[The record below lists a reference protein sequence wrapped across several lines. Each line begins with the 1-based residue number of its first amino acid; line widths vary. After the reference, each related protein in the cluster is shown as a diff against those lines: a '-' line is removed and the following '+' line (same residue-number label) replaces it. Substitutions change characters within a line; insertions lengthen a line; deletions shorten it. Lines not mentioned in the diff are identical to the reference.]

1 MRLALPTELKRCWVG
16 LLTMMAV
23 PLLFVRLMLNLLNA
37 AYCGGGLLIIH
48 DPQFDPSL
56 TGRYFTRGTAQDIVA
71 DLCFYSQ
78 FVERVAHCANDEQV
92 RMGINKSH
100 AGNVADRSGR
110 QQKSWQT
117 PLQMLAWR
125 VENRS
130 AVEPP
135 LINAW
140 QQVPVDAHQKVVRL
154 NSRALEPTIGERV
167 IFRGYFPFHPVM
179 I

>member
-37 AYCGGGLLIIH
+37 AHCGRGLLIIY

-56 TGRYFTRGTAQDIVA
+56 TGRYFTCGTAQDIVA
-71 DLCFYSQ
+71 DFGFYSH

-92 RMGINKSH
+92 RVGINQLH
-100 AGNVADRSGR
+100 AGNVADRSER

-117 PLQMLAWR
+117 PLQMLA
-125 VENRS
+125 
-130 AVEPP
+130 
-135 LINAW
+135 
-140 QQVPVDAHQKVVRL
+140 
-154 NSRALEPTIGERV
+154 
-167 IFRGYFPFHPVM
+167 
-179 I
+179 

>member
-16 LLTMMAV
+16 LLTMKAV

-37 AYCGGGLLIIH
+37 AYCGGGTLIIH
-48 DPQFDPSL
+48 DPQVDPSL
-56 TGRYFTRGTAQDIVA
+56 TGRYFTRSTAQDIVA

-92 RMGINKSH
+92 RMGINQSH
-100 AGNVADRSGR
+100 ACNVADRSER

-125 VENRS
+125 VE
-130 AVEPP
+130 
-135 LINAW
+135 
-140 QQVPVDAHQKVVRL
+140 K
-154 NSRALEPTIGERV
+154 
-167 IFRGYFPFHPVM
+167 
-179 I
+179 

>member
-56 TGRYFTRGTAQDIVA
+56 TGRYFTRSTAQDIVA

-92 RMGINKSH
+92 RMGINQSH

-130 AVEPP
+130 AMEPP
-135 LINAW
+135 LINAR

-154 NSRALEPTIGERV
+154 NSRALQPTIGKRV
-167 IFRGYFPFHPVM
+167 IFREYFPFHPVM